1 MKVLKIHV
9 INLIA
14 MEKKIHLAVTI
25 VVMAFGL
32 ILATVGSAQSGHA
45 QKNATSSVSSAAKSA
60 GGAMNKTASNMTSS
74 GGAAAKSAGGAM
86 NKTASSGG
94 AAAKS
99 AGGAMN
105 KTASNM
111 TSSGGAAASNKTGGG
126 NASSSSSNPLAK
138 VPVIGKLFGGK

>member
-1 MKVLKIHV
+1 MKVLKIDV
-9 INLIA
+9 INLFA
-14 MEKKIHLAVTI
+14 MEKKIHVAVTI

-45 QKNATSSVSSAAKSA
+45 QKNATSSASSAAKSA

-94 AAAKS
+94 AAA
-99 AGGAMN
+99 
-105 KTASNM
+105 
-111 TSSGGAAASNKTGGG
+111 SNKTGGG
-126 NASSSSSNPLAK
+126 NASSSSSSNPLAK

>member
-1 MKVLKIHV
+1 MKVLKIDV

-14 MEKKIHLAVTI
+14 MEKNIHVAVTI

-45 QKNATSSVSSAAKSA
+45 QKNATSSASSAAKSA

-94 AAAKS
+94 AAA
-99 AGGAMN
+99 
-105 KTASNM
+105 
-111 TSSGGAAASNKTGGG
+111 SNKTGGG
-126 NASSSSSNPLAK
+126 NASSSSNPLAK

>member
-1 MKVLKIHV
+1 MKGLKIHV

-14 MEKKIHLAVTI
+14 MEKKIHIAVTI
-25 VVMAFGL
+25 AVMAFGL
-32 ILATVGSAQSGHA
+32 ILATVGSAQSGHS
-45 QKNATSSVSSAAKSA
+45 QKNATSSASSAAKSA

-94 AAAKS
+94 AAA
-99 AGGAMN
+99 
-105 KTASNM
+105 
-111 TSSGGAAASNKTGGG
+111 SNKTGSG
-126 NASSSSSNPLAK
+126 NASSSSSSSNPLSK